1 MKKTFKLIA
10 AALAA
15 VTAMSCTA
23 VSANADKLRTV
34 DGVKYRYSDSG
45 EKKGTYTGWTKT
57 SSGKRFYYK
66 KGVAQTGW
74 VHIGKN
80 WYYID
85 KSKGRLTGK
94 QTIGGALYNL
104 GKGGSWDKKCTYPD
118 GTAEYPPDKLWSVLS
133 KKAYGGLVYEDGMY
147 VVMSVDGKAEKA
159 VQKALPGLSGIIFRP
174 VKYSIYELEKIRTKL
189 ADELKGKWYGHGI
202 NDAENK
208 IVFEVDEEY
217 LDEVTKYINDN
228 GYSDYARA
236 ETGSEPTLD

>member
-1 MKKTFKLIA
+1 M
-10 AALAA
+10 
-15 VTAMSCTA
+15 
-23 VSANADKLRTV
+23 
-34 DGVKYRYSDSG
+34 
-45 EKKGTYTGWTKT
+45 
-57 SSGKRFYYK
+57 
-66 KGVAQTGW
+66 
-74 VHIGKN
+74 
-80 WYYID
+80 
-85 KSKGRLTGK
+85 
-94 QTIGGALYNL
+94 
-104 GKGGSWDKKCTYPD
+104 
-118 GTAEYPPDKLWSVLS
+118 LS